1 MTDLLRVADVAD
13 RELTW
18 TQPSFTKQV
27 YHLSEHGALVGRL
40 VFPRMLGTLAEAESG
55 DGAWTFKRVGF
66 WQQRATVRTP
76 GSDHDL
82 AVFQNNTWKGGGT
95 LEFTEGMRFRATTN
109 FWNTRFAWETEEEQ
123 ALVRF
128 HHGGAFKLSATVEIQ
143 EAARTL
149 PQLPLLLLFGWYLCV
164 MLHRDAGG
172 VAAAASTG

>member
-1 MTDLLRVADVAD
+1 MTELLRVADVAD

-95 LEFTEGMRFRATTN
+95 LQFTEGMRFHATTN

-128 HHGGAFKLSATVEIQ
+128 HYGGAFKLSATVEIQ

-164 MLHRDAGG
+164 MLHRDASG
-172 VAAAASTG
+172 VAAAAAAG